1 MKEEPASSVDAW
13 VLMALIY
20 KDMDD
25 LDYRNALT
33 LSERLYAMDKTN
45 EEYRFL
51 YAKCLHLI
59 SDYDGS
65 YLLLQNT
72 KSVPCLNLFA
82 RSCLDLG
89 NRQESYERRQT
100 LWREGV
106 AALDTAIK
114 QHKGDTPEKHAWGDE
129 LCSVATRSHMPSL
142 SSMYNLLGEFY
153 AKLDNIRGS
162 AIQLWKSLEC
172 NRYKLSAYFQ
182 LCDISPDIVGFN
194 TARLP
199 NDIFRD
205 FLPDTTNLKRSTFNQ
220 NLPASP
226 SSSVQGIVVSS
237 DDEHP
242 LQSQIGTD
250 PRIHMPT
257 LRSHYQDISVNQLKS
272 LLYSSKLASEQ
283 DISDIMP
290 SRSDLEDRKDRQ
302 IESMRQEIEKDK
314 AEEAFK
320 NKHGLHKKPP
330 IEKPQG
336 LRMDMI
342 DIDVDDQDLD
352 LLTLLDGPPR
362 VHDIFAEENLLGTRE
377 FLSSQNHAH
386 SDYPLRGKGKRAAVQ
401 MESAREASKRRR
413 THDPSLRRYFC
424 HDSSSEE
431 EGCVDEI
438 VNAMNRVMAV
448 LRILANGYLCQSLY
462 QCQDAAL
469 ELQKLDDQQYDT
481 PLVMYTLGKAY
492 YDAGDSET
500 VSWMCFMLN
509 EYLQHEQARVFFR
522 RSFAT
527 APWFCDVVPIYST
540 CLWYLEDKQ
549 ELNLL
554 VYKMKENQTHKY
566 EAYIA
571 AGNWSKCAE
580 GGNHASRWFKKAI
593 EDDPSRW
600 YAHALVGYEEW
611 EKGSFLAAKQ
621 HFTDCMIANKRHY
634 LGWYGMA
641 TAYLGMDEYIKA
653 KALLK
658 EALRLHQH
666 HPVILFTMA
675 EILYALEEYED
686 ASHFVCQSLKLKPTV
701 VAKNLREKIEKVK
714 SNNYPDE

>member
-1 MKEEPASSVDAW
+1 
-13 VLMALIY
+13 
-20 KDMDD
+20 
-25 LDYRNALT
+25 
-33 LSERLYAMDKTN
+33 
-45 EEYRFL
+45 
-51 YAKCLHLI
+51 
-59 SDYDGS
+59 
-65 YLLLQNT
+65 
-72 KSVPCLNLFA
+72 
-82 RSCLDLG
+82 
-89 NRQESYERRQT
+89 
-100 LWREGV
+100 
-106 AALDTAIK
+106 
-114 QHKGDTPEKHAWGDE
+114 
-129 LCSVATRSHMPSL
+129 MPSL

-362 VHDIFAEENLLGTRE
+362 VHDIFAEEN
-377 FLSSQNHAH
+377 
-386 SDYPLRGKGKRAAVQ
+386 
-401 MESAREASKRRR
+401 
-413 THDPSLRRYFC
+413 
-424 HDSSSEE
+424 SSEE

-634 LGWYGMA
+634 LGWYVENNIDEYGMA